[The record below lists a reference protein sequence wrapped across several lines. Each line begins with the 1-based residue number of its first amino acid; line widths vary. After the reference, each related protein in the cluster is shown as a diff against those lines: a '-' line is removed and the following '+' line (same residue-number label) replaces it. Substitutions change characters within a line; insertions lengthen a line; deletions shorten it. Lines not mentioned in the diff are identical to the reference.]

1 MLPKINQVLHIQ
13 INSIDEDESMQEYKS
28 RISDITADYMEI
40 EVPMNERTGRLKR
53 LFQGDE
59 LSVYFLTEGGMKN
72 FFMSTVLGI
81 RDNEFRTVLIRKPAE
96 ESITK
101 VQRRSFL
108 RVPAELDIA
117 ASLGEQVRFTGVTDD
132 VGGGGA
138 SFICEGNI
146 PVKIGDALSCW
157 LLLISRNAK
166 PEHIPFKGEV
176 VRTKALESGRQ
187 QVMMQFSEISDKD
200 RQKIIRFC
208 FERQLEIRK
217 N

>member
-13 INSIDEDESMQEYKS
+13 INSIDEEESMQEYKS
-28 RISDITADYMEI
+28 RIADMTEEYIVI

-59 LSVYFLTEGGMKN
+59 LSIYFLTEGGMKN
-72 FFMSTVLGI
+72 FFMSTVLGL
-81 RDNEFRTVLIRKPAE
+81 RDGEIRTVLIRKPE
-96 ESITK
+96 SESITK
-101 VQRRSFL
+101 IQRRSFL

-117 ASLGEQVRFTGVTDD
+117 ASLTDQVRFTGVTDD

-138 SFICEGNI
+138 SFLCEGNV
-146 PVKIGDALSCW
+146 PVKTGDTLACW
-157 LLLISRNAK
+157 LLLVSRSAK
-166 PEHIPFKGEV
+166 PDHIPFKGEV
-176 VRTKALESGRQ
+176 VRIKSLETGRQ
-187 QVMMQFSEISDKD
+187 QVMLQFSEISDKD
-200 RQKIIRFC
+200 RQKVIRFC